1 MRPFFVPILF
11 LLVLRQGCAWFAAV
25 RTANRNLRS
34 AIPGFRAAAWW
45 LRGAQHRAICDPQEM
60 VMGHLLH
67 VGQNP
72 VYGTAIQR
80 IMVQARAKHVPRI
93 STLEQKYVPRPEVL
107 D

>member
-1 MRPFFVPILF
+1 LFPFYFSWCC
-11 LLVLRQGCAWFAAV
+11 QGCAWFAAV